1 MQIKLKAKLS
11 NALLCRSNK
20 YMHIYNKTLKYNDK
34 FKIHVLDFVSL
45 KPNESNDNVCSS
57 SGYPSLVTIII
68 LMTKQRAFE
77 SLPIISHHFQ
87 KACKET
93 IPAASSSPSE
103 SVDRFSTH
111 SNLILCRLHW
121 LK

>member
-1 MQIKLKAKLS
+1 MQIKLKL
-11 NALLCRSNK
+11 NFQMLYCVEVTNIC
-20 YMHIYNKTLKYNDK
+20 IYTTRHKKNNDK
-34 FKIHVLDFVSL
+34 CKIHVLDFVSL
-45 KPNESNDNVCSS
+45 KPNESKDNVCSS